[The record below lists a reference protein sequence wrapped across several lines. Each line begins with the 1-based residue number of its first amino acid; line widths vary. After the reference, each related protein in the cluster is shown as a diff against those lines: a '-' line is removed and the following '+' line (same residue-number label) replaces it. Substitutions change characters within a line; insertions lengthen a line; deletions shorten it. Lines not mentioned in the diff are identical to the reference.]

1 MEDFWRKNLDPGSEF
16 SRKRLIPKPP
26 KSEKIDKNLPPI
38 IDGDISDE
46 VWKEVDWQTDFVEL
60 QPDENT
66 QPSNQTKF
74 KLLFDDN
81 AIYVFV
87 KSLIN
92 PDEIVNRLTRRDQ
105 LDGDAIYIAFDSNN
119 DKINSFVFGL
129 LVTSYA
135 KIEIN

>member
-1 MEDFWRKNLDPGSEF
+1 M
-16 SRKRLIPKPP
+16 
-26 KSEKIDKNLPPI
+26 
-38 IDGDISDE
+38 
-46 VWKEVDWQTDFVEL
+46 
-60 QPDENT
+60 QPEENT

-129 LVTSYA
+129 SSAGTQRDVFASNNGIMKMKAGTQYGILKLKLIVMDGMQR
-135 KIEIN
+135 